1 MRLLT
6 WIHHFPPLLT
16 TLHNHT
22 STPIFFLLLHLD
34 QKVNLVC
41 FSRNKNAQLA
51 RQLFWVAGARL
62 HGSTPRTPRPAKT
75 PLMLLVSY
83 TQEPG
88 VIQGASSLIPERNK
102 HKMRFE
108 RKGAA
113 PPCKPSLTPK
123 PMRVNQVHRACD
135 QYIEWACWMA
145 GGNVIKVTVGPR
157 GTSWLRCSA
166 SKLNTDRK
174 PRVWYCK
181 KIICL
186 PARVRLANQRVCFHL
201 KEILTTMR
209 EEGMKLCGYQK
220 SSPPLPRLLQRV
232 R

>member
-1 MRLLT
+1 
-6 WIHHFPPLLT
+6 
-16 TLHNHT
+16 
-22 STPIFFLLLHLD
+22 
-34 QKVNLVC
+34 
-41 FSRNKNAQLA
+41 
-51 RQLFWVAGARL
+51 
-62 HGSTPRTPRPAKT
+62 
-75 PLMLLVSY
+75 MLLVSY

-88 VIQGASSLIPERNK
+88 VTQGASSLIPERNK

-135 QYIEWACWMA
+135 QYTEWACWMA

-220 SSPPLPRLLQRV
+220 SSPPLPWLLQSESVLTECLYAARQSAV
-232 R
+232 DTPWVTAYIWWSASLFNPIRWPLSQSGFQSPGF